1 MAKEPVNP
9 YAQFLPSPA
18 PEAAPNPY
26 AQFVTAPQAKAA
38 PPAPDTSA
46 AQLAGVVS
54 GAFSPYAT
62 AAGMGA
68 MAGAPFAGVGAPFGA
83 AGGVLSL
90 GLADLGTGLYNTATP
105 LFNGERV
112 RLPSEIIRSQ
122 LQNVGVG
129 RAPQTPGQEVL
140 FRTAEGAAGAL
151 SGASALGTMA
161 SRAAPGVA
169 RNVMQLMA
177 QAPLAQTAAGAAAG
191 GVPAAA
197 REYGGVTD
205 PLALAALSLG
215 AGGLAGAAATPRP
228 TAVTP
233 QQLIDRARTAYANAE
248 QAGVQFEP
256 TSIANLGT
264 NILTSLS
271 THPRVQFHPG
281 LHPRVATVLTAIE
294 DSAQNALTSGAQ
306 ISFSE
311 LELLRRLARTAAN
324 TPDRDQRRLVGMI
337 INQID
342 SFVDA
347 PPANAVVSGN
357 APGAATAIR
366 EARQAWR
373 QMSQGDVFDTMVE
386 RATQSAGGLNSKSL
400 QAQARAVANNPNR
413 MRGLDRNLQQQV
425 RNLASGRGGLS
436 TLQGLGS
443 FAPSLDAKN
452 VMNYVL
458 GAGTG
463 GAIYTG
469 QPALGALGVGLGAT
483 GLASKAAANRMAL
496 NRVNAMASEA
506 RGTPARQIPFAPL
519 AAAAGQE
526 AVRGSG
532 GISVTLRPD
541 IKDPNKR
548 ASMGLPP
555 L

>member
-1 MAKEPVNP
+1 MEGPWEEYKTPAASAGPWNEYK
-9 YAQFLPSPA
+9 PA
-18 PEAAPNPY
+18 PR
-26 AQFVTAPQAKAA
+26 AKAA

-54 GAFSPYAT
+54 GAFSPYA
-62 AAGMGA
+62 AAGAMGA
-68 MAGAPFAGVGAPFGA
+68 AAGAPFAGVGAIPGA

-90 GLADLGTGLYNTATP
+90 GLADLGTGLYNAATP
-105 LFNGERV
+105 LFNGARV
-112 RLPSEIIRSQ
+112 RLPSEVIRSQ

-151 SGASALGTMA
+151 GGASALGTMA

-169 RNVMQLMA
+169 RNVMQQMA
-177 QAPLAQTAAGAAAG
+177 QAPLAQTTAGAAAG
-191 GVPAAA
+191 GVPAVA

-215 AGGLAGAAATPRP
+215 AGAAAGAAATPRP

-233 QQLIDRARTAYANAE
+233 QQLVDKARAAYANAE

-256 TSIANLGT
+256 TSIADLGA

-271 THPRVQFHPG
+271 SHPKVQFHPG

-294 DSAQNALTSGAQ
+294 TAAQDALTSGTP
-306 ISFSE
+306 ISFSG

-324 TPDRDQRRLVGMI
+324 TPDKDQRRLVGTI
-337 INQID
+337 INEID
-342 SFVDA
+342 RFVDA
-347 PPANAVVSGN
+347 PPANAVTSGN
-357 APGAATAIR
+357 APGAATAIK

-373 QMSQGDVFDTMVE
+373 QMSQGDVFDNMIE
-386 RATQSAGGLNSKSL
+386 RATNSAQGLNSKSL
-400 QAQARAVANNPNR
+400 QAQARAIANNPNR

-425 RNLASGRGGLS
+425 RNLAQGKGGLS

-443 FAPSLDAKN
+443 FAPSLNAKN

-458 GAGTG
+458 PASAG
-463 GAIYTG
+463 GAIYAG